1 MELGRPLSTLEFTV
15 LGVILKRGPC
25 VANAI
30 VNEFVDSQTLV
41 YRSGAGSIYPLM
53 KRMHAAGLLSCEK
66 KKYAIT
72 EEGVEALRQWII
84 PAEGLGKISTNLD
97 VLRSRVYFLKLLS
110 ESEIEHFFT
119 DAIAGLEITLSS
131 SIESMKYYHGSGDRY
146 SEMAMLGT
154 IRETEA
160 RIAWIKEI
168 RESLGNSSKFV
179 AD

>member
-1 MELGRPLSTLEFTV
+1 MNLDRPLSTLELTV

-25 VANAI
+25 VANAV

-53 KRMHAAGLLSCEK
+53 KRMHSAGLLACDK
-66 KKYAIT
+66 KKYTIT
-72 EEGVEALRQWII
+72 DAGIEALRQWII
-84 PAEGLGKISTNLD
+84 PPDGLGKISTNLD

-110 ESEIEHFFT
+110 EAEIERFFEE
-119 DAIAGLEITLSS
+119 AIAGLESTLLT
-131 SIESMKYYHGSGDRY
+131 SIESMEYYQGSGDRY

-154 IRETEA
+154 VRETEA

-168 RESLGNSSKFV
+168 RKSLGSS
-179 AD
+179 

>member
-1 MELGRPLSTLEFTV
+1 MELGRPLSTLELTV

-72 EEGVEALRQWII
+72 DEGIEALRQWII
-84 PAEGLGKISTNLD
+84 PTEGLGKISTNLD
-97 VLRSRVYFLKLLS
+97 VLRSRVYFLRLLS
-110 ESEIEHFFT
+110 PEEIERFFQE
-119 DAIAGLEITLSS
+119 ALSGLETALETSQ
-131 SIESMKYYHGSGDRY
+131 KGLNYYRGSGDRY

-154 IRETEA
+154 VRETEA

-168 RESLGNSSKFV
+168 RESLGNSTKPTSN
-179 AD
+179 